1 MSNVRIQTD
10 GLRKVEVPAA
20 KLWGAAQ
27 TQRSL
32 EHYRKKITE
41 YVNRSLMLAT
51 PLAPVTG
58 NDKTSKIAH
67 HATNHDLTLEKA
79 ALQIGFVEE
88 QTFDRIVEPAKMV
101 RPYVAAVT

>member
-32 EHYRKKITE
+32 EHYPYRVRQRDWRATRQAISRK
-41 YVNRSLMLAT
+41 
-51 PLAPVTG
+51 
-58 NDKTSKIAH
+58 
-67 HATNHDLTLEKA
+67 
-79 ALQIGFVEE
+79 LQQSG
-88 QTFDRIVEPAKMV
+88 
-101 RPYVAAVT
+101 

>member
-10 GLRKVEVPAA
+10 GLGKVEVPAA

-51 PLAPVTG
+51 PLAPVVG
-58 NDKTSKIAH
+58 CDKASKVAH
-67 HATNHDLTLEKA
+67 HATNHDLMLEEA
-79 ALQIGFVEE
+79 ALQLGSVEA

>member
-10 GLRKVEVPAA
+10 GPRKVEVPAA

-32 EHYRKKITE
+32 ERYRKKITE

-51 PLAPVTG
+51 AVAPVIG
-58 NDKTSKIAH
+58 YDKASKIAH
-67 HATNHDLTLEKA
+67 
-79 ALQIGFVEE
+79 
-88 QTFDRIVEPAKMV
+88 QTFDLIGELAKMV
-101 RPYVAAVT
+101 RRDVAAMI

>member
-1 MSNVRIQTD
+1 MSNARIQTD
-10 GLRKVEVPAA
+10 GLGKVEVPAA

-41 YVNRSLMLAT
+41 YVNRSLLLAT
-51 PLAPVTG
+51 PLVPVVG
-58 NDKTSKIAH
+58 YDKAAKIAH
-67 HATNHDLTLEKA
+67 HATNHDLTLQEA
-79 ALQIGFVEE
+79 ALQLGFVEE

>member
-10 GLRKVEVPAA
+10 GRRKVEVPA
-20 KLWGAAQ
+20 KLWRAAQ

-51 PLAPVTG
+51 PLAPVIG
-58 NDKTSKIAH
+58 NDKTSKIVH

-79 ALQIGFVEE
+79 ALQIGFVEA
-88 QTFDRIVEPAKMV
+88 QTFDRIVETAKMV

>member
-1 MSNVRIQTD
+1 MSIVRIQTD

-32 EHYRKKITE
+32 EHYRRKITE

-51 PLAPVTG
+51 ALAPV
-58 NDKTSKIAH
+58 
-67 HATNHDLTLEKA
+67 
-79 ALQIGFVEE
+79 IGYWFVKE
-88 QTFDRIVEPAKMV
+88 QTFDRIVEPANMV
-101 RPYVAAVT
+101 RSYLAAVI

>member
-20 KLWGAAQ
+20 KLWSAAQ

-41 YVNRSLMLAT
+41 YVNRSLIPLSLRNPCSRNKSISTGIACANVLSRDT
-51 PLAPVTG
+51 PSNIAEIPAIWM
-58 NDKTSKIAH
+58 TSQH
-67 HATNHDLTLEKA
+67 E
-79 ALQIGFVEE
+79 IG
-88 QTFDRIVEPAKMV
+88 
-101 RPYVAAVT
+101 